1 TLLECGMTDQLRV
14 ADLILQDQEFFP
26 KLVDLFRIC
35 EESKDMDGLH
45 MIFRL
50 VKAIILLN
58 SLQIFD
64 RIFGDEFILDII
76 GSLEYD
82 PELAQMQNHRSF
94 LKEHVIFK
102 EAIPIKDPL
111 VLSKIHQT
119 YRIGYIKDVILP
131 RVLDEAT
138 IASLSAIVLTNN
150 AAVVSSLKDDASF
163 IQELFAKMKAPSI
176 SAESK
181 RNLVFFLHEFCSLS
195 KSLQGGQQ
203 LRLFNQ
209 LAGDGVFDIIAN
221 LLQSEDRK
229 LVLIGTDIL
238 ILFLH
243 VDSNL
248 LRSYVIQPEG
258 IGFLGLLVKGL
269 VSDFGEEMH
278 CQFLEILRILL
289 DSNTLPGPQRDT
301 IIDIFYEKHLDQLI
315 DVITSSCPSK
325 SISDKNSKSTYS
337 RRLNIRAVTK
347 PEILLNICELLC
359 FCVLHHPYRIKCNFL
374 MNNIIEKVLFL
385 TFRRE
390 RFLAVA
396 TVRFMR
402 AIVSRN
408 DDHLLRHI
416 AKNNLLKP
424 IIDAF
429 IENGSRYNMLHSG
442 VLELLEFIRKENIKI
457 LILYVVDTFWGQ
469 LLKFEHLGPI
479 QGLRLKY
486 EQSLE
491 NCDIKN
497 SAIVTDP
504 RKRTE
509 ERALEKEE
517 EDYFNEDSDEE
528 DSTSAHSSR
537 TWDEQTHPSLP
548 NGTKAS
554 YSSFRSASGGL
565 VDYEDDDDDDDD
577 DDYNPPPRKTEA
589 STGDDRESSK
599 SKRKL
604 TSKADHDDGDF
615 EVTKKRRLDQ
625 DLKDSKI
632 VAPPVH
638 SPCTDIDFPN
648 QKAQLCDA
656 TPQTTESNYSLD
668 ENGGEEENAG
678 PQSCNK
684 SLPEVA
690 DNRQSSGDDCPSE
703 PPIGNS
709 SSDVVANGANSEPY
723 SVR

>member
-76 GSLEYD
+76 GSLEFLPYCG
-82 PELAQMQNHRSF
+82 AKVYYFQNTYLGSIHTFPWMKLMMILSS
-94 LKEHVIFK
+94 LKCRIIGLLKGACDFQR

-150 AAVVSSLKDDASF
+150 AAV
-163 IQELFAKMKAPSI
+163 
-176 SAESK
+176 
-181 RNLVFFLHEFCSLS
+181 FFLHEFCSLS

-203 LRLFNQ
+203 LRLFRE

-301 IIDIFYEKHLDQLI
+301 IIDIFYEKHLDQ
-315 DVITSSCPSK
+315 
-325 SISDKNSKSTYS
+325 
-337 RRLNIRAVTK
+337 RLNIRAVTK

-528 DSTSAHSSR
+528 DSTPAHSSR

-565 VDYEDDDDDDDD
+565 VDYEDDDDDDD

-709 SSDVVANGANSEPY
+709 SSDVVANGGNSEPY